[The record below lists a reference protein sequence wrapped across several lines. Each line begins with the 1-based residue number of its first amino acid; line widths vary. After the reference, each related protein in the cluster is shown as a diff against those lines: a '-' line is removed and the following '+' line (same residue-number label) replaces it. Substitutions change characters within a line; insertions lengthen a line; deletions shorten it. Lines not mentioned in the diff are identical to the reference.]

1 MEENARTRFTPRQKA
16 DLWERWKSGQ
26 CVADIARALER
37 RNKSGVYR
45 VLALNGGIAPAA
57 RRRAPVTLRLEE
69 REEIS
74 RGIAAGRSLRRIAA
88 TLGRAPSTV
97 SRELGRHGGASVYRA
112 SEADGRAWERALR
125 PKRCRLAVHAELR
138 WRVAQKLALQW
149 SPEQISGWLKREFCA
164 DGGMQISHETIYRS
178 LFVQTRGVLKKE
190 LMAHLRTARQMRQA
204 KGGSAKNGL
213 GQIVD
218 AVSIRERPAEAQDRA
233 VPGHWEG
240 DLLSGANN
248 THMVT
253 LVERQSRFAMLI
265 KVPSKDT
272 ATVVGALSKHVRE
285 LPAELRRSLTWD
297 RGKEMADHKEFTFA
311 TNVQVYFCDP
321 RSPWQRG
328 SNENTNGLLRQ
339 YFPRGTDLS
348 GYSQAHLNRIALRL
362 NQRPRKTL
370 GFETPADRLRAVL
383 H

>member
-1 MEENARTRFTPRQKA
+1 MGLHARTWFTPKQRA
-16 DLWERWKSGQ
+16 ELWERWRSGQ

-45 VLALNGGIAPAA
+45 VLALNGGITPLP
-57 RRRAPVTLRLEE
+57 RRRAARALRLAE

-74 RGIAAGRSLRRIAA
+74 RGIAAGRSMRQIAQ
-88 TLGRAPSTV
+88 TLGRSPSTV
-97 SRELGRHGGASVYRA
+97 SREIRRNGGCSSYRA
-112 SEADGRAWERALR
+112 SGADRRAWERSLR
-125 PKRCRLAVHAELR
+125 PKPCRLARHAELR

-149 SPEQISGWLKREFCA
+149 SPQQIAGWLKQQFPA
-164 DGGMQISHETIYRS
+164 DQGMQVSHETIYRS
-178 LFVQTRGVLKKE
+178 LFIQTRGVLKKE
-190 LMAHLRTARQMRQA
+190 LMAHLRSARQMRQA
-204 KGGSAKNGL
+204 KGGTTKSGL

-218 AVSIRERPAEAQDRA
+218 AVSIRERPAEVEDRA

-248 THMVT
+248 THIAT
-253 LVERQSRFAMLI
+253 LVERHTRFVMLLKI
-265 KVPSKDT
+265 PSSDT
-272 ATVVGALSKHVRE
+272 ATVVGALTKHVRK
-285 LPAELRRSLTWD
+285 LPQQLRRSLTWD
-297 RGKEMADHKEFTFA
+297 RGKEMADHKSFTVA

-321 RSPWQRG
+321 HSPWQRG

-348 GYSQAHLNRIALRL
+348 RFSQDYLNRIARRL

-370 GFETPADRLRAVL
+370 GFETPADRLQAVL
-383 H
+383 Q

>member
-1 MEENARTRFTPRQKA
+1 MAVHARTWFTPRQKA
-16 DLWERWKSGQ
+16 ELWERWKRGQ

-45 VLALNGGIAPAA
+45 VLALNGGIAPPP
-57 RRRAPVTLRLEE
+57 RRRAQRALRLVE

-74 RGIAAGRSLRRIAA
+74 RGIAAGRSMRRIAQD
-88 TLGRAPSTV
+88 LGRSPSTV
-97 SRELGRHGGASVYRA
+97 SREIRRNGGGNTYRA
-112 SEADGRAWERALR
+112 NWADRQAWERALR
-125 PKRCRLAVHAELR
+125 PKPCRLARQAELR

-149 SPEQISGWLKREFCA
+149 SPKQISGWLKRQFPA
-164 DGGMQISHETIYRS
+164 DQSMQVSHETIYRS
-178 LFVQTRGVLKKE
+178 LFIQTRGVLKKQ

-204 KGGSAKNGL
+204 KGGTTKSGL

-218 AVSIRERPAEAQDRA
+218 AVSIRERPAEVEDRA

-240 DLLSGANN
+240 DLLCGANN
-248 THMVT
+248 THIAT
-253 LVERQSRFAMLI
+253 LVERHTRFVMLL

-272 ATVVGALSKHVRE
+272 TTVVATLAKQVRK
-285 LPAELRRSLTWD
+285 LPSELRRSLTWD
-297 RGKEMADHKEFTFA
+297 RGKEMADHKRFTIA
-311 TNVQVYFCDP
+311 TKVQVYFCDP

-339 YFPRGTDLS
+339 YFPKGTDLS
-348 GYSQAHLNRIALRL
+348 QFSQAYLNRIALRL
-362 NQRPRKTL
+362 NQRPRETL

-383 H
+383 Q